1 METIKKKNTFGLLV
15 KHAIKNTWKWL
26 LLANGLIL
34 GMVTLFSLFVKIIPD
49 GFLNNFFGQTLIVA
63 FAALIF
69 AAYAAVITLL
79 IYTVVQNCYKSIFS
93 DEGYLKFTMPININH
108 LIFSRILVNFIY
120 AIFTIICVFFSVIIA
135 ELFFGA
141 NFFTLIYS
149 FISSLLSEPLLL
161 VSGFIQVAMY
171 IVIYSYVI
179 LLALALANSTFRQ
192 KRKIGMAILFYF
204 LITTVLS
211 VLQSISSLLSFGFGY
226 DQNGAI
232 VFSFGVIGKVYGV
245 YIINFTRFIFNAGII
260 VGLHFLTNLFMTKKL
275 EL

>member
-1 METIKKKNTFGLLV
+1 MEHIKKKNTFLLLI
-15 KHAIKNTWKWL
+15 KHAIKNTWKL
-26 LLANGLIL
+26 LLIANGLII
-34 GMVTLFSLFVKIIPD
+34 GMVTLFSLLIKFFPD
-49 GFLNNFFGQTLIVA
+49 AFGRTFFGQTIIVT

-69 AAYAAVITLL
+69 AAYAAVIILL

-93 DEGYLKFTMPININH
+93 DEGYLTFTLPININH

-141 NFFTLIYS
+141 NLFVLLYNL
-149 FISSLLSEPLLL
+149 ISSLLSNPLVLISAF
-161 VSGFIQVAMY
+161 VEVAIY
-171 IVIYSYVI
+171 IIIYSYVI
-179 LLALALANSTFRQ
+179 MLALSMANSTFRQ

-232 VFSFGVIGKVYGV
+232 VFSFGAIGKVYGV

-260 VGLHFLTNLFMTKKL
+260 VGLHFLTRLFMIKKL